1 MKKITRSQDERIIA
15 GVCGGFAEYFGID
28 VTIVR
33 LIWILI
39 TVFGGIGILAYI
51 LSIIIIPDGD
61 KNKINTE
68 KEDDDSDEKLLIW
81 GVILIIV
88 GVLLFFL
95 HRPVV
100 GLVWHTFSANWLN
113 VVFAIILIVVGIYIF
128 LNKDKNDDKLTNKI
142 KTANLHLSETDK
154 KIAGVCGGI
163 GEAFNIDSTLVRLL
177 WVLGILISAGFGILL
192 YIICILVFNRK

>member
-15 GVCGGFAEYFGID
+15 GVCGGFAEYFSID

-39 TVFGGIGILAYI
+39 TVFGGIGIIAYI

-100 GLVWHTFSANWLN
+100 GIIWHTFSANWLN
-113 VVFAIILIVVGIYIF
+113 VVFAIILIVVGIYVF
-128 LNKDKNDDKLTNKI
+128 LNKDKSDDKLTNKI

-163 GEAFNIDSTLVRLL
+163 GETFNIDSTLVRLL